1 MNKLLVILLAGA
13 AVMSVSAKPKDP
25 VLMTVDGQPVTLS
38 EFEYLYHKNA
48 DQQLEQE
55 SVEQYLQ
62 RFIDYKLKVAQARH
76 ERQDSTAEYRKDFRQ
91 YRRELS
97 LPFLS
102 DSVEERRILENAY
115 AHTLEDVNVDHIML
129 PLSRPDLADSIR
141 AVAVSGQT
149 DFLELAK
156 AYSVDPSV
164 KRNGG
169 SYGWIMAGVYPY
181 EFEDGAYDTEV
192 GAISEVIETPYGL
205 HLLRVNERRP
215 NAGEVHAAHILV
227 QVPEGGDEVAA
238 KAKAD
243 SIYNEIVAG
252 KNFEILAQ
260 EVSDCP
266 SGKRGGD
273 LDWFARGRMV
283 PEFEDAVFSMKNGE
297 VSEPVKTRFG
307 WHIIKRIDSRRK
319 SQRQAMEEIKV
330 AISRDKRSV
339 MPRIARGKYLM
350 KEYKT
355 RFNDKA
361 REALLASV
369 RELGYDSTSVV
380 MANDNTPLIFVGDSI
395 VTIADF
401 VKNKIRMSPRNTEEA
416 QVANELDEKMV
427 SVTLVYEDHRLEQK
441 YPEFRN
447 LSREYSE
454 GLMLF
459 ASMQK
464 NVWDRPTTNPEQL
477 DAYFLANR
485 EKYAFS
491 EPRWKGY
498 IIYATSDSLMAQ
510 VDEFLKTEK
519 PEPAQLGDMLKDKFP
534 KNIRVERVVLP
545 QGSNAIVDYVA
556 FGGAEPELNGRWAN
570 YVTYLGHVITSPEE
584 VADVRGKVTGDWVA
598 ELEEEWIKTL
608 RERYPVKVNKKVLK
622 KAK

>member
-1 MNKLLVILLAGA
+1 MKKLIVALLAGA
-13 AVMSVSAKPKDP
+13 AVMTSYAKPKDP

-55 SVEQYLQ
+55 TVEQYLQ
-62 RFIDYKLKVAQARH
+62 RFIDYKLKVTQARH
-76 ERQDSTAEYRKDFRQ
+76 ERQDTTSEYRKDFRQ

-97 LPFLS
+97 LPFLR
-102 DSVEERRILENAY
+102 DSIVERQILEEAY
-115 AHTLEDVNVDHIML
+115 AHTLEDVNIDHIMV
-129 PLSRPDLADSIR
+129 PLTRPELADSLRNVI
-141 AVAVSGQT
+141 VNGQG

-156 AYSVDPSV
+156 QFSIDGSV
-164 KRNGG
+164 KKNGG
-169 SYGWIMAGVYPY
+169 SYGWISAGVYPY
-181 EFEDGAYDTEV
+181 EFEYGAYATPV
-192 GAISEVIETPYGL
+192 GSVSDIIETPYGY
-205 HLLRVNERRP
+205 HLLRVNARRP
-215 NAGEVHAAHILV
+215 NVGEVRAAHILV
-227 QVPEGGDEVAA
+227 KIDADGDTLAAQA
-238 KAKAD
+238 KAND
-243 SIYNEIVAG
+243 IYDQIIAG
-252 KNFEILAQ
+252 GNFEMLAQ
-260 EVSDCP
+260 QHSDCP
-266 SGKRGGD
+266 SGQRGGD
-273 LDWFARGRMV
+273 LDWFGRGRMV
-283 PEFEDAVFSMKNGE
+283 AEFEDAVFSMSNGD
-297 VSEPVKTRFG
+297 VSKPVKTRFG
-307 WHIIKRIDSRRK
+307 WHIIKRIDSRTKSRK
-319 SQRQAMEEIKV
+319 QAIDEIKG

-339 MPRIARGKYLM
+339 LPRIARGRFLM

-361 REALLASV
+361 RDAILASV
-369 RELGYDSTSVV
+369 REIGYDSTAVV
-380 MANDNTPLIFVGDSI
+380 MADDKTPLIMVGDST
-395 VTIADF
+395 VTVADF
-401 VKNKIRMSPRNTEEA
+401 FKNKIRLNPRNTEEA
-416 QVANELDEKMV
+416 QVIDKLDEKMI

-459 ASMQK
+459 ASMQQ
-464 NVWDRPTTNPEQL
+464 NVWDRPTTNPEEL
-477 DAYFLANR
+477 DAYFQANR
-485 EKYAFS
+485 EKYAFP

-510 VDEFLKTEK
+510 VSDFLKSEQ
-519 PEPAQLGDMLKDKFP
+519 PAPAQLGELLKEKFP

-545 QGSNAIVDYVA
+545 QGENAIVDYEG
-556 FGGAEPELNGRWAN
+556 FGGSQPVLSGRWAN
-570 YVTYLGHVITSPEE
+570 YVTYLGHVITTPEE

>member
-1 MNKLLVILLAGA
+1 MNKLLVTLLAGA
-13 AVMSVSAKPKDP
+13 AVVSASAKPKDP

-76 ERQDSTAEYRKDFRQ
+76 ERQDTTADYRKDFRQ

-97 LPFLS
+97 LPFLA
-102 DSVEERRILENAY
+102 DPEEEKRILEDAY
-115 AHTLEDVNVDHIML
+115 THTLEDVNVDHIML

-141 AVAVSGQT
+141 AVAVSGAT
-149 DFLELAK
+149 DFLDLAK
-156 AYSVDPSV
+156 QFSVDPSV
-164 KRNGG
+164 AKNGG
-169 SYGWIMAGVYPY
+169 SYGWISAGVYPF
-181 EFEDGAYDTEV
+181 EFEDGAYNTAV

-215 NAGEVHAAHILV
+215 NPGEVRAAHILV
-227 QVPEGGDEVAA
+227 QVAANGDADAA
-238 KAKAD
+238 KQKAD
-243 SIYNEIVAG
+243 SIYNEILAG
-252 KNFEILAQ
+252 KNFETLAQ
-260 EVSDCP
+260 ELSDCP
-266 SGKRGGD
+266 SGQRGGD

-283 PEFEDAVFSMKNGE
+283 PEFDEAVFSMKNGE
-297 VSEPVKTRFG
+297 ISSPIKTRFG
-307 WHIIKRIDSRRK
+307 WHIIKRIDSRTKSRK
-319 SQRQAMEEIKV
+319 QAMEEIKI

-339 MPRIARGKYLM
+339 MPRIARGKSLM

-355 RFNDKA
+355 RFNDKG
-361 REALLASV
+361 RDALLASV
-369 RELGYDSTSVV
+369 REIGYDSTSVV
-380 MANDNTPLIFVGDSI
+380 MAEDKTPLIFVGDSI

-416 QVANELDEKMV
+416 QVEDKLDEKLI

-464 NVWDRPTTNPEQL
+464 NVWDRPTTNPEEL
-477 DAYFLANR
+477 EAYFQANR
-485 EKYAFS
+485 EKYAF
-491 EPRWKGY
+491 EAPRWKGY
-498 IIYATSDSLMAQ
+498 IIYATSDSLMTQ
-510 VDEFLKTEK
+510 VQEFLDVAK
-519 PEPAQLGDMLKDKFP
+519 PEPSQLGDMLKENFP

-545 QGSNAIVDYVA
+545 KGENAIVDYVA
-556 FGGAEPELNGRWAN
+556 FGGHEPALSGRWAN
-570 YVTYLGHVITSPEE
+570 YVTYLGHLIDAPEE
-584 VADVRGKVTGDWVA
+584 VADVRGKVTGDWIA
-598 ELEEEWIKTL
+598 ELEQQWITTL